1 MFFHTQTTVFDPEE
15 SFPEPSPLELIG
27 YAMND
32 ISEAG
37 RRAYTL
43 PDRFKDTL
51 SCACTML
58 REVQEYLYDDPLV
71 A

>member
-1 MFFHTQTTVFDPEE
+1 MIIHPKTTVFDPEE
-15 SFPEPSPLELIG
+15 LYPEPSPIELLG

-32 ISEAG
+32 IIEVR

-43 PDRFKDTL
+43 PNKFKDTL

>member
-1 MFFHTQTTVFDPEE
+1 MIIQSKISIFDPEE
-15 SFPEPSPLELIG
+15 LYPEPSPIELLG

-32 ISEAG
+32 IIEVR

-43 PDRFKDTL
+43 PNKFKDTL

-58 REVQEYLYDDPLV
+58 SEVQEYLYDDPLV